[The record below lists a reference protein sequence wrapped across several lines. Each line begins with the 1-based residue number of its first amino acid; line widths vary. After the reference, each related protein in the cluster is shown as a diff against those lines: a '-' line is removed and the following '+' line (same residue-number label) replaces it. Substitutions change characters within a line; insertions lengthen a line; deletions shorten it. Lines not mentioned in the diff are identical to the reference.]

1 MEKELEALKT
11 VFEDPARPA
20 VFVFGGAKFGESVKM
35 VERILAKRVADWVIL
50 VGVVGNAFLMARGV
64 KLGGPT
70 EKMIER
76 QITPE
81 ALAAA
86 RKLLSEKGERILL
99 PFDVAIEVE
108 CYRRDIMVGNLP
120 QEYPILDIG
129 RGSMEKFSKVISH
142 AGTVFISGP
151 AGVIEK
157 DVFTQGTREIMQATT
172 YSKAFS
178 VIGGGHTVAAAE
190 HFGFF
195 NKFSYVS
202 TGGGALETYLLGK
215 PLPVVEALKAAKYRK
230 CLSN

>member
-1 MEKELEALKT
+1 
-11 VFEDPARPA
+11 
-20 VFVFGGAKFGESVKM
+20 M
-35 VERILAKRVADWVIL
+35 VERILATRVADWVIL
-50 VGVVGNAFLMARGV
+50 VGVAGNAFLMARGV

-70 EKMIER
+70 EKMIEKE
-76 QITPE
+76 ITSE

-108 CYRRDIMVGNLP
+108 CYRRDIMVGDLP

-129 RGSMEKFSKVISH
+129 RGSMEKFAKVISH

-151 AGVIEK
+151 AGVTEK
-157 DVFTQGTREIMQATT
+157 DIFAQGTRELMQATT

-178 VIGGGHTVAAAE
+178 VIGGGHTVSAAE

-202 TGGGALETYLLGK
+202 TGGGALETFLLGK

-230 CLSN
+230 CPG